1 MRAAP
6 GPRGHFIFGSMR
18 QVRDDRIR
26 FVSSLA
32 REYGGIARFK
42 LGPKTMYLISDSQMA
57 NHVLSTNHKNY
68 SKGLGLTHAKA
79 LLGKGLL
86 TSEGELWMQ
95 QRKLIQSVFHTKL
108 IEQYSAVI
116 TDEVDQTLDK
126 WQTQRD
132 VIDVFDEMTQL
143 TLKIL
148 ARTLFNINIEDKTS
162 QISRA
167 FHVAVKEA
175 SDRMTNMLDMSSYL
189 PSVHT
194 FRFRN
199 ALRSLE
205 TLVYRLIE
213 DRKTNSSSQTTDFL
227 SLLVNAPGNLEN
239 KLIRDEVMTMLLAG
253 HETTA
258 VALSWTIFLLAKHP
272 EYQCKLKSETSSESR
287 YPQMIISEAMRLYPP
302 VWIIPRKAR
311 MRDEIGGFDVEQG
324 AQVLICVYNIHR
336 NPHSWPQPELF
347 DPERF
352 GSHAQTHEAHQFM
365 PFGLGPRV
373 CIGKHFALLQGRI
386 LLTRL
391 IERFTL
397 RASQQNSQ
405 IDLDPLL
412 TLRPRGK
419 ILVSA
424 TTTS

>member
-32 REYGGIARFK
+32 KEYGGIARFR
-42 LGPKTMYLISDSQMA
+42 LGPKTMYLISDSQLA
-57 NHVLSTNHKNY
+57 NHVLSTNNKNY
-68 SKGLGLTHAKA
+68 CKGLGLTHAKS

-95 QRKLIQSVFHTKL
+95 QRKLIQSVFHSNL
-108 IEQYSAVI
+108 IDQYSAVI
-116 TDEVDQTLDK
+116 KDEVDQLLDK

-132 VIDVFDEMTQL
+132 EIDVFDEMTQL
-143 TLKIL
+143 TLRIL
-148 ARTLFNINIEDKTS
+148 ARTLFNINVEDKTS
-162 QISRA
+162 LISGA
-167 FHVAVKEA
+167 FQVAVKEA
-175 SDRMTNMLDMSSYL
+175 SDRMTNMLDLSSYL
-189 PSVHT
+189 PSVHS

-213 DRKTNSSSQTTDFL
+213 DRKTAASQTTDFL

-272 EYQCKLKSETSSESR
+272 EYQGKLKSELSAARLSETR
-287 YPQMIISEAMRLYPP
+287 YPQMIINEATRLYPP

-311 MRDEIGGFDVEQG
+311 MRDEIGGFDIEPG
-324 AQVLICVYNIHR
+324 AQVLVCVYNIHR
-336 NPHSWPQPELF
+336 NAHSWPQPDLF
-347 DPERF
+347 APERF
-352 GSHAQTHEAHQFM
+352 GSHAQTHDAHQFM

-391 IERFTL
+391 IDRFTF
-397 RASQQNSQ
+397 RESTQNTKVA
-405 IDLDPLL
+405 LDPLL
-412 TLRPRGK
+412 TLRPRGQ
-419 ILVSA
+419 ILISLQ
-424 TTTS
+424 